1 MKMDKCDYV
10 EKEVFTAGPG
20 VEELARSRMEALAP
34 TRVKRLTTG
43 VCLCVISAVP
53 VILTSLRGNM
63 HTLVFAVGGVGL
75 LLVLVAAG
83 VYLIMTVSTPWDAY
97 QMLLQ
102 EGDYAPEKKRPLY
115 RALPPVY
122 WCAVTAGYLAWS
134 FATRRWD
141 FTWIVWPPAAVL
153 FAGLMALLDVL
164 IKRKK
169 R

>member
-1 MKMDKCDYV
+1 
-10 EKEVFTAGPG
+10 
-20 VEELARSRMEALAP
+20 MEALAP
-34 TRVKRLTTG
+34 ARTKRLTAG
-43 VCLCVISAVP
+43 VCLCVLAAVP
-53 VILTSLRGNM
+53 VVLLSMWTVAPM
-63 HTLVFAVGGVGL
+63 FTVGGVGL

-83 VYLIMTVSTPWDAY
+83 VYLIMTVSGPWEAC
-97 QMLLQ
+97 QILLQ

-115 RALPPVY
+115 RAVPPLY

-153 FAGLMALLDVL
+153 FGGVMALLDVAA
-164 IKRKK
+164 KRKK